1 MSLLTKRKQYSTIH
15 YSVER
20 LKNLKPHPRGTMKN
34 FKLVFWLLVAATVVA
49 SIVFAAYPQVRLGT
63 VIATIILAA
72 ILLVNRFIEPRWN
85 LNDRQR
91 DIESR
96 LRMPAGITL
105 IALVFIVMIGEN
117 GFETLSGSL
126 QVGLISVIFVFAAY
140 GMLFPKKLKKKD

>member
-1 MSLLTKRKQYSTIH
+1 
-15 YSVER
+15 
-20 LKNLKPHPRGTMKN
+20 MKN